1 MDFRFKPE
9 EEAFQKEAQEFF
21 EKEVNED
28 ILDEIGSL
36 SGLGGP
42 LGKEFVRKLGA
53 RGWLVPMLPKEYGG
67 LGASYMYRFI
77 ILNKMHYFFPEAIIL
92 IGAQIVAPT
101 LMAVGS
107 EEQKKEYVPRI
118 ARGEVEFALGYT
130 EPQAGSDLAA
140 IDIRAVEQEDHYV
153 ISGHKIYNT
162 SAHYSQYH
170 WLCARTE
177 VTTPKH
183 RGLTLFIVPLD
194 SPGISITPMW
204 TMAGERTNEVYYDD
218 VRVPK
223 KNLVG
228 EKNRGFYHMA
238 VALDHERVFPV
249 GQLDRALEELT
260 KYVKETK
267 RDGKLLAEDPLV
279 RQKLAELSTEVEVA
293 RSLAYRAAWMLDS
306 GEVPNYESS
315 VLKVFVSELEQRL
328 SYNALRIMGSYGQLE
343 PGSKHV
349 PFKGWIER
357 WFLSNARR
365 TISAGSNEIQRNVIA
380 QRGFNLPRG

>member
-9 EEAFQKEAQEFF
+9 EEAFQKEVQEFF
-21 EKEVNED
+21 EKQVTED

-53 RGWLVPMLPKEYGG
+53 RGWLVPMLPEEYGG

-140 IDIRAVEQEDHYV
+140 IDIRAVEKEDHYV
-153 ISGHKIYNT
+153 IAGHKIYNT
-162 SAHYSQYH
+162 SAHYAQYH

-223 KNLVG
+223 ENLVG

-267 RDGKLLAEDPLV
+267 RNGKLLAEDPLV
-279 RQKLAELSTEVEVA
+279 RQKLAELSVEVEVA
-293 RSLAYRAAWMLDS
+293 RSLAYRVAWMLDS
-306 GEVPNYESS
+306 GIVPNYESS
-315 VLKVFVSELEQRL
+315 VLKVFVSDLEQRL

-349 PFKGWIER
+349 PLEGWIER

-380 QRGFNLPRG
+380 QRGFSLPRG